1 MGSLRVS
8 VAAATAVVGYDLLKD
23 ERQQVV
29 SYDREIWGLM
39 LTGSAAAGD
48 CTVDLYIED
57 VYVGTYANTSTG
69 EGQIN
74 TDLQPISDLYVP
86 AGSKIHAIVS
96 DAPSTNPII
105 LKLFWDEAE
114 VV

>member
-8 VAAATAVVGYDLLKD
+8 VAAATAVVGYDLLKE

-29 SYDREIWGLM
+29 SYDRVIWGLM

-48 CTVDLYIED
+48 TVIELYVED
-57 VYVGTYANTSTG
+57 VLVGTYANTATG
-69 EGQIN
+69 EGNIN
-74 TDLQPISDLYVP
+74 SDLQPISDLYVP
-86 AGSKIHAIVS
+86 AGSKIHAIVK

-105 LKLFWDEAE
+105 LKLFWDEVE
-114 VV
+114 G